1 MANKRDSSESIPVDR
16 GAEPMSVRSTNTN
29 PTQPSVE
36 IIETVASATGRDAR
50 ELPRL
55 HESVDPEAIDTLLA
69 PDANTPRGGVHISF
83 EYAGVGV
90 TAERDGG
97 LEIEL
102 NPVGSVGN

>member
-16 GAEPMSVRSTNTN
+16 GAEPMSVRSINT
-29 PTQPSVE
+29 TQPSVE
-36 IIETVASATGRDAR
+36 IIETVASATGRDAC